1 MLARSAIPVT
11 KPSPMISLVLRGT
24 LATSL
29 CLLMTRSLAAALV
42 LDSCL
47 STATITILGVSDSSA
62 TSGTVVLRVTP
73 SDSPFETAQVAD
85 LNLVLDDGLNFALLG
100 GLVTI
105 RSVGGELELNMV
117 SPGSAGSIIGGE
129 FDQLGNVVATTG
141 TLTQSDP
148 FNFNGG
154 DGTIDLSLLGTPSVN
169 FIDVQFSTS
178 GAISTINL
186 NYSLTVLIDGIT
198 VTIEGRVV
206 ASGTVT
212 AVPEP
217 GGAALLCVG
226 LVVLVGKRR
235 RRNDFAVSTSIR
247 LAGQRRGTH

>member
-1 MLARSAIPVT
+1 
-11 KPSPMISLVLRGT
+11 MISLFLRGIV
-24 LATSL
+24 ATSL
-29 CLLMTRSLAAALV
+29 CLLTTRSLSAALV
-42 LDSCL
+42 LDSSL

-73 SDSPFETAQVAD
+73 YDSPFETAQVVD
-85 LNLVLDDGLNFALLG
+85 LNLVLDDGLDFALLG

-117 SPGSAGSIIGGE
+117 SPGPAGSIIGGD
-129 FDQLGNVVATTG
+129 FDQLGNVVAATG

-148 FNFNGG
+148 FNLIGG
-154 DGTIDLSLLGTPSVN
+154 NGTIDLRSLGTPSIN
-169 FIDVQFSTS
+169 FIDVQFSNS
-178 GAISTINL
+178 GAISTINFD
-186 NYSLTVLIDGIT
+186 YSLTELVDGIT

-206 ASGTVT
+206 ASGTVV

-226 LVVLVGKRR
+226 LMVLLVKRR
-235 RRNDFAVSTSIR
+235 RRTDFAAGVSIR

>member
-1 MLARSAIPVT
+1 MLARSRFFVT
-11 KPSPMISLVLRGT
+11 KPSPMISLILRG
-24 LATSL
+24 LVAASI
-29 CLLMTRSLAAALV
+29 CLLMTRSLSAALV
-42 LDSCL
+42 LDSSL

-73 SDSPFETAQVAD
+73 LDSPFETAQVDD
-85 LNLVLDDGLNFALLG
+85 LNLVLDDGLIFALFG

-105 RSVGGELELNMV
+105 RSVGGDLELNMV

-129 FDQLGNVVATTG
+129 FDQLGNVVAATG

-148 FNFNGG
+148 FNLIGG
-154 DGTIDLSLLGTPSVN
+154 NGTIDLSSLGTPSID
-169 FIDVQFSTS
+169 FIDVQFTTS
-178 GAISTINL
+178 GAISTINFD
-186 NYSLTVLIDGIT
+186 YSLTEMIDGIT

-226 LVVLVGKRR
+226 LMVLVGKRR
-235 RRNDFAVSTSIR
+235 RLADSAGGVSIT
-247 LAGQRRGTH
+247 LVGQRRGPH